1 VTTLLLRLLLLLLKL
16 LTPEMESEERLRPPS
31 TRPGKWPPP
40 EPWLLVESGD
50 VTKDVEG
57 EMPVGEDMCG
67 IEAKKDVRRR
77 WRESRE
83 VVDG

>member
-1 VTTLLLRLLLLLLKL
+1 MDSK
-16 LTPEMESEERLRPPS
+16 ERLRAPRVS
-31 TRPGKWPPP
+31 PGKWPA
-40 EPWLLVESGD
+40 EPWLLLLVESGD

-67 IEAKKDVRRR
+67 IEAKNDVRRR

-83 VVDG
+83 VADD